1 MLDLKEG
8 VMTCRT
14 PEHRFWVSAEDTS
27 RIPILARMT
36 FSNMRYFRM
45 NRAQRNT
52 ILEGLITYYR
62 LHVPEFPELRS
73 VEILR
78 EIFA

>member
-1 MLDLKEG
+1 
-8 VMTCRT
+8 
-14 PEHRFWVSAEDTS
+14 
-27 RIPILARMT
+27 
-36 FSNMRYFRM
+36 M

-62 LHVPEFPELRS
+62 LHVPEFPELQS